1 MFSTS
6 RLLLFVKLSLSSFL
20 LAGCFSSVPP
30 ATLYDFGPPHL
41 EEERLIPPGFPALDV
56 SRVASPAWLQ
66 NTLIYYRQAHVN
78 EQQTRFYTQS
88 RWNMT
93 PSELLREKIR
103 ARIYA
108 SGGAL
113 GGGRIV
119 HADEMR
125 LVVNIKEFSH
135 YFLNDS
141 VSEGRII
148 LTVSVLQKG
157 EVIAQR
163 AFYASSP
170 AATPDAQG
178 GVRAMSEAVSIA
190 ISEMLVWLVQNRPQG
205 DTRQ

>member
-1 MFSTS
+1 MFSGR
-6 RLLLFVKLSLSSFL
+6 RLLLFAKLCVSSFL

-30 ATLYDFGPPHL
+30 ATLYDFGPILPG
-41 EEERLIPPGFPALDV
+41 EAEQVIPPGFPALDV
-56 SRVASPAWLQ
+56 SRVGAPAWLQ

-78 EQQTRFYTQS
+78 EQQTRFYIQS

-93 PSELLREKIR
+93 PSELIRENIR

-108 SGGAL
+108 AGGAL

-119 HADEMR
+119 HADELR

-141 VSEGRII
+141 ASEGRVTF
-148 LTVSVLQKG
+148 TVSVLRKG
-157 EVIAQR
+157 EVIAQNI
-163 AFYASSP
+163 FYAAVP

-178 GVRAMSEAVSIA
+178 GVKALSEAVNTA
-190 ISEMLVWLVQNRPQG
+190 TAEMLVWIVQSQNQG
-205 DTRQ
+205 GPR